1 MAEQVPAGSESREAG
16 KRKPVLVRAPEATL
30 LPGFS
35 GLQLVAT
42 AMAEIVR
49 WAQKCRCGTEFRGGI
64 LFPLPLPSDSDP
76 PNPSKFSSV
85 LSHEDFPKESHHSQ
99 LFSLI
104 SQSTVT

>member
-1 MAEQVPAGSESREAG
+1 M
-16 KRKPVLVRAPEATL
+16 LLRAPEATT
-30 LPGFS
+30 LPDCS
-35 GLQLVAT
+35 GLQLVAA

-49 WAQKCRCGTEFRGGI
+49 WVQKWRWGTEFRGGI

-76 PNPSKFSSV
+76 PNPSKFGSV

-104 SQSTVT
+104 SRSTVT